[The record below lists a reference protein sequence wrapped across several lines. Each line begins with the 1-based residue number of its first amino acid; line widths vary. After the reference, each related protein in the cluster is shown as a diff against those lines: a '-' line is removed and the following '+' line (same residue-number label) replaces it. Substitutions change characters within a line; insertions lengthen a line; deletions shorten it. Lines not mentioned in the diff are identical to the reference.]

1 MADHGVALYGNA
13 VIVNTDFAEANPE
26 AVTGFLRAIAMG
38 WKDAIAEPDA
48 AIEALIKRNP
58 AADAELEK
66 RRFEMAVEANVL
78 TDWVK
83 ENGMGNVDS
92 ERMALAIEQ
101 TRSVYEFQNEP
112 DAALY
117 FTDAYLPSD
126 GSLMLE

>member
-1 MADHGVALYGNA
+1 MALYGNA
-13 VIVNTDFAEANPE
+13 VIVNTDFAAANPE

-38 WKDAIAEPDA
+38 WKDAVAAPDA

-58 AADAELEK
+58 AADAALEK

-83 ENGMGNVDS
+83 ENGMGNIDAD
-92 ERMALAIEQ
+92 RMALAIEQ
-101 TRSVYEFQNEP
+101 TRSVYEFVNEP

-117 FTDAYLPSD
+117 FTSDYLPED
-126 GSLMLE
+126 GSLMME